1 MSDALAGWVGPGA
14 EHVGDL
20 SLSGRLRVDGRVR
33 GRVRVDG
40 LLEVGAEG
48 VIEGEVDATQLLCGG
63 RIVGTVAVVERATL
77 LASAVIDGGVVT
89 PWLDLRLGAQ
99 VRGELVVWR
108 PSGGKG
114 RSS

>member
-20 SLSGRLRVDGRVR
+20 VLSGRLRVDGRVR

-40 LLEVGAEG
+40 LLEVGPDG
-48 VIEGEVDATQLLCGG
+48 IIEGEVDATQLLCGG
-63 RIVGTVAVVERATL
+63 RVVGTVAVAERASL
-77 LASAVIDGGVVT
+77 LATAVIDGGVVT

-108 PSGGKG
+108 PAAAKG
-114 RSS
+114 RGA